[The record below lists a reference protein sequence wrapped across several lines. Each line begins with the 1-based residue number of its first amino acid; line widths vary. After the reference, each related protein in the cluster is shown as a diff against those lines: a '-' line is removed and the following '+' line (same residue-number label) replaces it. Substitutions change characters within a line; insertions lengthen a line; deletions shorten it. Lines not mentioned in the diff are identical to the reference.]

1 MVFFLYSI
9 LEEKRHKLRAN
20 TYQSLTVQF
29 NGWTEIFKNW
39 LYWDCQNSDISS
51 MPIFFQRYNM
61 RIPLNR
67 QSTVP
72 LYQQIEAYLR
82 QGILSG
88 SLAADTRLPASR
100 QLARDLGV
108 NRLTVENAYAEL
120 EIEGLIYSRMGSG
133 TYVLPANPLLP
144 LPKDRPGAPWPLWQ
158 QSVEIQS
165 RSNRNKLS
173 DQISRKTVRPADLI
187 SFATGI
193 GDAHLFPAEDFRK
206 VLQSVMRRDGIAAL
220 DYGEPNGHAPLRE
233 TITHILASQGVQT
246 RSESVLITA
255 GSQQALSLVSQ
266 LLLKPGDVILVESP
280 TYSGALD
287 LFRALNFEVVGI
299 PVDAQGMQVDALE
312 KLLQQHHPKLIYTIP
327 NFHNPTGTC
336 LSTARRRQL
345 IVLADRYNIPILED
359 DFVGDLRYEGRSQP
373 ALKALDP
380 GGRVIY
386 VSTFSKI
393 LMPGLRVGFLVAEG
407 PVYNALVSFKRVND
421 LATSTLVQRALEAYV
436 TVGRYQSH
444 LRRSCQIFRKRR
456 DVMLSAI
463 QRYLPVDIRLD
474 PPQGGLFLWLQLPEK
489 LQTEKLIALALEEGV
504 TFAPGNSF
512 FPDGLGGRNWLRL
525 NFVAQAPDQIEEGI
539 KRLGRAIE
547 RL

>member
-1 MVFFLYSI
+1 
-9 LEEKRHKLRAN
+9 
-20 TYQSLTVQF
+20 
-29 NGWTEIFKNW
+29 
-39 LYWDCQNSDISS
+39 
-51 MPIFFQRYNM
+51 M
-61 RIPLNR
+61 RIPLDR

-72 LYQQIEAYLR
+72 LYQQIESHLR

-100 QLARDLGV
+100 QLAHDLGV
-108 NRLTVENAYAEL
+108 NRITVENAYAEL
-120 EIEGLIYSRMGSG
+120 ETEGLIYSRMGSG

-144 LPKDRPGAPWPLWQ
+144 LPKDGPGAPWPLWQ
-158 QSVEIQS
+158 QSVEFQTKTAKRKPS
-165 RSNRNKLS
+165 EE
-173 DQISRKTVRPADLI
+173 ISKKASQYPHPI
-187 SFATGI
+187 SFASGI

-206 VLQSVMRRDGIAAL
+206 VLQTVMRRDGITAL

-233 TITHILASQGVQT
+233 TITHILASQGLQT
-246 RSESVLITA
+246 RSDNVLITA

-299 PVDAQGMQVDALE
+299 PIDGQGMQVEALE
-312 KLLQQHHPKLIYTIP
+312 KSLQQHHPKLIYTIP

-345 IVLADRYNIPILED
+345 IILADRYNIPILED
-359 DFVGDLRYEGRSQP
+359 DFVGDLRYEGRTQP

-407 PVYNALVSFKRVND
+407 PIYNALVNFKRVND

-463 QRYLPVDIRLD
+463 QHYLPAEVRLE
-474 PPQGGLFLWLQLPEK
+474 PPQGGLFIWLQLPEK
-489 LQTEKLIALALEEGV
+489 LSSEKLLLLAWEEGM
-504 TFAPGNSF
+504 TFSPGNGF
-512 FPDGLGGRNWLRL
+512 FPDAFGGRDWLRL
-525 NFVAQAPDQIEEGI
+525 NFVAQPPDQIEEGI
-539 KRLGRAIE
+539 KRLGRAIQ
-547 RL
+547 RLNAAL

>member
-1 MVFFLYSI
+1 
-9 LEEKRHKLRAN
+9 
-20 TYQSLTVQF
+20 
-29 NGWTEIFKNW
+29 
-39 LYWDCQNSDISS
+39 
-51 MPIFFQRYNM
+51 M
-61 RIPLNR
+61 RIPLDR
-67 QSTVP
+67 QSEIP
-72 LYQQIEAYLR
+72 LYKQIETYIR

-88 SLAADTRLPASR
+88 SLVADTRLPASR

-108 NRLTVENAYAEL
+108 NRITVENAYAEL

-133 TYVLPANPLLP
+133 TYVLPPNPLLA
-144 LPKDRPGAPWPLWQ
+144 LPRDGSSALWPLWQ
-158 QSVEIQS
+158 QSVELQFKTTKRKS
-165 RSNRNKLS
+165 S
-173 DQISRKTVRPADLI
+173 DEISMRPTRHPHPI
-187 SFATGI
+187 SFASGI
-193 GDAHLFPAEDFRK
+193 GDADLFPAEDFRK
-206 VLQSVMRRDGIAAL
+206 VLQTVMRRDGIAAL

-233 TITHILASQGVQT
+233 TITHILASQGLQT
-246 RSESVLITA
+246 RSENVLITA

-287 LFRALNFEVVGI
+287 LFRALDFEVVGI
-299 PVDAQGMQVDALE
+299 PVDGQGMQVDKLE

-336 LSTARRRQL
+336 LSNPRRRQL
-345 IVLADRYNIPILED
+345 IILADRYNIPILED
-359 DFVGDLRYEGRSQP
+359 DFVGDLRYEGRTQP

-407 PVYNALVSFKRVND
+407 PIYDCLVNFKRVND

-444 LRRSCQIFRKRR
+444 LRRSCQIFHRRR

-463 QRYLPVDIRLD
+463 QRYLPADICLD
-474 PPQGGLFLWLQLPEK
+474 PPQGGMFIWLQLPEK
-489 LQTEKLIALALEEGV
+489 LSSERLLSLAWEEGV
-504 TFAPGNSF
+504 TFAPGNGF
-512 FPDGLGGRNWLRL
+512 FPDTHGGRNWLRL
-525 NFVAQAPDQIEEGI
+525 NFVAQAPDQIEEGV
-539 KRLGRAIE
+539 KRLGRAIQ
-547 RL
+547 RLDTLNK